1 MEGCCGKFHFK
12 RFAVG
17 EVTKRGTQGYWKG
30 HYLIGIGPVTSL
42 LTSFNSCVSD
52 LHCLQYILT
61 LVNHTWLVPYSVDCL
76 TGWLVLTQYRHS
88 HLTTNV
94 ILVVYSWSLL
104 QVCLTMS
111 LESTSQFSPS
121 TSFQSLCLWL
131 AFSCC
136 YDIFSLCQ
144 LTTLTIHNSLSVSL
158 PVQNLPLLQI
168 FPTIDSLPASGL
180 TPQCLWLDRFFWTS
194 WLCGRLS

>member
-12 RFAVG
+12 RFAIG
-17 EVTKRGTQGYWKG
+17 EVTKKGTQGYWKG
-30 HYLIGIGPVTSL
+30 HYLIGIGPVSSL

-52 LHCLQYILT
+52 LHCLKYILT
-61 LVNHTWLVPYSVDCL
+61 LVSHTWLVPYSVDCL
-76 TGWLVLTQYRHS
+76 MFGWLILTQYRHS
-88 HLTTNV
+88 HSATSV
-94 ILVVYSWSLL
+94 ILIVYSWSFLSI
-104 QVCLTMS
+104 CLTVS
-111 LESTSQFSPS
+111 LESTLQFSMS

-158 PVQNLPLLQI
+158 LVQDLPLLEI
-168 FPTIDSLPASGL
+168 FPIIDSLPASGL
-180 TPQCLWLDRFFWTS
+180 TPWTLLLDCFFW
-194 WLCGRLS
+194 